1 MNDEIAGFSESPAEA
16 VQAAFEVISREAMQ
30 NLSFLHPDMPVH
42 VSPFSLFEGQW
53 VGCVITPWMLSAL
66 IFPGPD
72 QRWPQRKVS
81 EKIGLKLPFGDMTF
95 TVGELD
101 GVSQYF
107 TCSLMSPLD
116 HNLTAEQG
124 VRLAEDCQR
133 MLLSIPVSD
142 PYAVQTSRR
151 SLLFGR
157 RSSEHA

>member
-16 VQAAFEVISREAMQ
+16 VQAAFEVISRKAMQ

-107 TCSLMSPLD
+107 TCSLMPPLD

-124 VRLAEDCQR
+124 VRLAVDCPQ
-133 MLLSIPVSD
+133 MLLSIPQSD
-142 PYAVQTSRR
+142 PYAVQASRR

-157 RSSEHA
+157 RNSEYA